1 MDGDGHTGRKSKASF
16 SEGEN
21 GGRSAHRIES
31 VSLSDEMGSARNR
44 KGQAVPGWYFCACGT
59 AARCGLVFYC
69 SLKHTLT

>member
-21 GGRSAHRIES
+21 GGRSAQAHRIES
-31 VSLSDEMGSARNR
+31 DEIGSAR
-44 KGQAVPGWYFCACGT
+44 KGQGPSGAGVVFLCACGT
-59 AARCGLVFYC
+59 AARCGLVFYG

>member
-1 MDGDGHTGRKSKASF
+1 MCRVGGDGHTGRKSKASF

-31 VSLSDEMGSARNR
+31 DEIGSAR

-59 AARCGLVFYC
+59 AARCGLIFYG